1 MAGESPF
8 GIPRS
13 LLRLWPER
21 RDGEWTLRLG
31 DVPEL
36 ARHCPHLM
44 ERKVPLEEVA
54 WAAGILSRGSC
65 RAAASPL
72 SDIRLRMDPAQAML
86 DRAQEAVARALAL
99 SIPGREDDEDSGASS
114 GMGWWLGLYHFALAG
129 LHLGREEAMDTPV
142 GELMALSAADYAWAN
157 GKFGG
162 PTYEE
167 QDTLEELEGAE
178 DG

>member
-1 MAGESPF
+1 MAGESPY

-13 LLRLWPER
+13 LLSLWPER
-21 RDGEWTLRLG
+21 RTGEWTLRLG

-44 ERKVPLEEVA
+44 EREVPLDEVR
-54 WAAGILSRGSC
+54 WACGILSRPSC
-65 RAAASPL
+65 KAAASPVHN
-72 SDIRLRMDPAQAML
+72 LRHEPANVVL
-86 DRAQEAVARALAL
+86 ERAQEAVARALAL
-99 SIPGREDDEDSGASS
+99 SIPGPDDEQDGGSR

-129 LHLGREEAMDTPV
+129 LHLGRAEAMEAPV
-142 GELMALSAADYAWAN
+142 GELMALSAANYASMG

-167 QDTLEELEGAE
+167 RDMLEELEGEGAE
-178 DG
+178 NV